1 MADPNINNMLKW
13 SIENSDA
20 TLNDPSAPPP
30 TAQFNP
36 AVLQQLMG
44 GPAPPSDAE
53 TMKKMIGRATSDE
66 YSLEEKRYAMEH
78 FETLVQGIDNA
89 NNIAPL
95 SLWEPLVE
103 LLKHEDAEMRSWAAW
118 SVGTAVE
125 NNIKAQERVSRN
137 AHGMSYQYADSV

>member
-1 MADPNINNMLKW
+1 MDDPNINNMLKW

-20 TLNDPSAPPP
+20 TLKDPNAPPP
-30 TAQFNP
+30 KAEFNP
-36 AVLQQLMG
+36 AVLQQLLG

-53 TMKKMIGRATSDE
+53 TMKKMMGRAHSSE

-89 NNIAPL
+89 NNIAAL
-95 SLWEPLVE
+95 SLWQPLVD
-103 LLKHEDAEMRSWAAW
+103 LLEHEDAEMRSWAAW

-125 NNIKAQERVSRN
+125 NNVTAQERVRCHVHI
-137 AHGMSYQYADSV
+137 AYRTAY